1 MPKKCQSDSKDS
13 KAMACSLAPVHEH
26 TRALTRFLS
35 LGVRTLGGL
44 ICMIRAPQANR
55 LSGQRKYHDSAGSDV
70 SGYTLRPLFHSKDRE
85 IKAERGD
92 EEGISK

>member
-1 MPKKCQSDSKDS
+1 
-13 KAMACSLAPVHEH
+13 
-26 TRALTRFLS
+26 
-35 LGVRTLGGL
+35 
-44 ICMIRAPQANR
+44 MIRAPQANR

-92 EEGISK
+92 RRVQVNEAGSGLILAV